1 MKTKFIFVTGG
12 VASSLGK
19 GINASS
25 IGRLLKCRGLKV
37 FMQKFDP
44 YINVDP
50 GNMSPLQHGEV
61 FVTDDGAETDLDL
74 GHYER
79 FIDENL
85 NRHSSI
91 TTGKIYLRVID
102 NERRGRYD
110 GATVQ
115 VIPHVTNEIKLA
127 MDEVAKTSGADV
139 VITEIGGTVGD
150 IESLPFLEAI
160 RQYRRDVGF
169 ENTLYV
175 HNTLVPYIQ
184 ASQELK
190 TKPTQHSVKE
200 LRSLGINPD
209 VIILRTDRPLS
220 QNQKE
225 KIALFCDV
233 NLESVIEARDCKV
246 LYEVP
251 IMLAEQKIDEI
262 ICRHF
267 RLDTQPLDLGE
278 WEEMVW
284 KIKNL
289 RSQVRIGLVGKYVD
303 LKDSYLS
310 VYEALKHAGYANGVE
325 VKTEAIK
332 SGMLTPENVGSVLQE
347 FDGIIVPGGFGVR
360 DIDGILN
367 AIRYAR
373 EHRVP
378 YFGICFGMQL
388 ALIEYARNALGYPEA
403 TSKELIEDTPMP
415 IIDLKENRKGMNRP
429 MRLGLHPCTLIPGS
443 KAREIYGVESIRERH
458 RHRYE
463 VNNEYLS
470 LFAGSDLIFSGVN
483 EDEGI
488 MEMLELKN
496 HPWFIACQFHPE
508 FLSRPN
514 RPHPLFDSFIR
525 EATKKA
531 KNDGVA
537 Q

>member
-1 MKTKFIFVTGG
+1 MNTKFIFVTGG

-19 GINASS
+19 GINTSS

-37 FMQKFDP
+37 FIQKFDP

-102 NERRGRYD
+102 NERRGKYD

-127 MDEVAKTSGADV
+127 LEEAAKTSGADV
-139 VITEIGGTVGD
+139 VIAEIGGTVGD
-150 IESLPFLEAI
+150 IESLPYLEAI
-160 RQYRRDVGF
+160 RQYRREHGY
-169 ENTLYV
+169 ENTLYI

-209 VIILRTDRPLS
+209 IIILRTDRSLS
-220 QNQKE
+220 QSQKE

-251 IMLAEQKIDEI
+251 IMLAKQKIDDI

-267 RLDTQPLDLGE
+267 RLETKSLDLRE
-278 WEEMVW
+278 WEDMVW

-289 RSQVRIGLVGKYVD
+289 NRQVKIALVGKYVD

-310 VYEALKHAGYANGVE
+310 VYEALKHAGYANDVE
-325 VKTEAIK
+325 VKIEAIK
-332 SGMLTPENVGSVLQE
+332 SGSLTVENVGSILQGY
-347 FDGIIVPGGFGVR
+347 DGIIVPGGFGVR

-367 AIRYAR
+367 AIKYAR
-373 EHRVP
+373 ENKIP

-388 ALIEYARNALGYPEA
+388 ALIEYAINVLGHPEA
-403 TSKELIEDTPMP
+403 TSRELDENATLPV
-415 IIDLKENRKGMNRP
+415 IDLKEIRKGMHNP
-429 MRLGLHPCTLIPGS
+429 MRLGLHPCTLVEGS
-443 KAREIYGVESIRERH
+443 KARQIYGVAAVKERH

-463 VNNEYLS
+463 VSNNYLS
-470 LFAGSDLIFSGVN
+470 LFTDSDLIFSGVN

-514 RPHPLFDSFIR
+514 RPHPLFNSFIG
-525 EATKKA
+525 EAA
-531 KNDGVA
+531 KRA
-537 Q
+537 KQ

>member
-85 NRHSSI
+85 NKYASV
-91 TTGKIYLRVID
+91 TTGKIYLRVIEK
-102 NERRGRYD
+102 ERNRVYD

-115 VIPHVTNEIKLA
+115 VIPHITDEIKEALHDA
-127 MDEVAKTSGADV
+127 ARHSGADV

-160 RQYRRDVGF
+160 RQFRRDVGYK
-169 ENTLYV
+169 NTMYI
-175 HNTLVPYIQ
+175 HNTLIPYLA

-200 LRSLGINPD
+200 LRSLGIIPD
-209 VIILRTDRPLS
+209 LIILRTEKRLS
-220 QNQKE
+220 DAHKD

-233 NLESVIEARDCKV
+233 KKECVIEAFDCDV

-251 IMLAEQKIDEI
+251 LMLAEQNIDGL
-262 ICRHF
+262 ICEHF
-267 RLDTQPLDLGE
+267 GLETEALDLAE
-278 WEEMVW
+278 WRKMVTDIKGLKKQA
-284 KIKNL
+284 KIA
-289 RSQVRIGLVGKYVD
+289 LVGKYAS
-303 LKDSYLS
+303 LKDAYIS

-325 VKTEAIK
+325 VETVAID
-332 SGMLTPENVGSVLQE
+332 SGKVDADNVSELMRGY
-347 FDGIIVPGGFGVR
+347 DGIVVPGGFG
-360 DIDGILN
+360 
-367 AIRYAR
+367 
-373 EHRVP
+373 
-378 YFGICFGMQL
+378 
-388 ALIEYARNALGYPEA
+388 
-403 TSKELIEDTPMP
+403 
-415 IIDLKENRKGMNRP
+415 KG
-429 MRLGLHPCTLIPGS
+429 T
-443 KAREIYGVESIRERH
+443 
-458 RHRYE
+458 
-463 VNNEYLS
+463 
-470 LFAGSDLIFSGVN
+470 
-483 EDEGI
+483 
-488 MEMLELKN
+488 
-496 HPWFIACQFHPE
+496 
-508 FLSRPN
+508 
-514 RPHPLFDSFIR
+514 
-525 EATKKA
+525 
-531 KNDGVA
+531 
-537 Q
+537 

>member
-85 NRHSSI
+85 NKYASV
-91 TTGKIYLRVID
+91 TTGKIYLRVIEK
-102 NERRGRYD
+102 ERNRVYD

-115 VIPHVTNEIKLA
+115 VIPHITDEIKEALHDA
-127 MDEVAKTSGADV
+127 ARHSGADV

-160 RQYRRDVGF
+160 RQFRRDVGYK
-169 ENTLYV
+169 NTMYI
-175 HNTLVPYIQ
+175 HNTLIPYLA

-200 LRSLGINPD
+200 LRSLGIIPD
-209 VIILRTDRPLS
+209 LIILRTEKRLS
-220 QNQKE
+220 DAHKD

-233 NLESVIEARDCKV
+233 KKECVIEAFDCDV

-251 IMLAEQKIDEI
+251 LMLAEQNIDGL
-262 ICRHF
+262 ICEHF
-267 RLDTQPLDLGE
+267 GLETEALDLAE
-278 WEEMVW
+278 WRKMVTDIKGLKKQA
-284 KIKNL
+284 KIA
-289 RSQVRIGLVGKYVD
+289 LVGKYAS
-303 LKDSYLS
+303 LKDAYIS

-325 VKTEAIK
+325 VETVAIDSGKVEAD
-332 SGMLTPENVGSVLQE
+332 NVSELMRGY
-347 FDGIIVPGGFGVR
+347 DGIVVPGGFGER
-360 DIDGILN
+360 HIEGILA
-367 AIRYAR
+367 AIKYAR
-373 EHRVP
+373 EQKIP
-378 YFGICFGMQL
+378 YLGICFGMQL
-388 ALIEYARNALGYPEA
+388 AIVEFAVNVLGLKNA
-403 TSKELIEDTPMP
+403 TSRELKQDADLPL
-415 IIDLKENRKGMNRP
+415 IDLRKNGAS
-429 MRLGLHPCTLIPGS
+429 MRLGLHPCELLPGT
-443 KAREIYGVESIRERH
+443 KAREIYGQETIFERH

-463 VNNEYLS
+463 FNNKYAE
-470 LFAGSDLIFSGVN
+470 LFRGSDMIFSGRSR
-483 EDEGI
+483 DEGI
-488 MEMLELKN
+488 VEVIELKN
-496 HPWFIACQFHPE
+496 HPFFVACQFHPE

-514 RPHPLFDSFIR
+514 REHPLFRAFI
-525 EATKKA
+525 KA
-531 KNDGVA
+531 AFGGK
-537 Q
+537 